1 MFAFSLLHEN
11 SSSHH
16 ENLNYQNNIDRFIKM
31 FHSGTHVEVAVLHV
45 VTASWRA
52 VLRVWNKSTRGG
64 DGGGGLGKEVE
75 ERGSCLRV
83 K

>member
-16 ENLNYQNNIDRFIKM
+16 ENLNYQKNIDRY
-31 FHSGTHVEVAVLHV
+31 HQNVPLGNHVEVAALHV
-45 VTASWRA
+45 VSASWRA